1 MPLQAKRKS
10 AAATRFE
17 ADGVWQ
23 LASSRVPV
31 RFASRVTALAVL
43 ALLGH
48 PAFASWF
55 HGLLILAAAFCICV
69 AELQRETFLARELNH
84 WDEAAAYGILIGA
97 VSLAM

>member
-17 ADGVWQ
+17 ADGLWQ

-31 RFASRVTALAVL
+31 RFAIRVTALAVL
-43 ALLGH
+43 ALFGY

-55 HGLLILAAAFCICV
+55 HGLLILARHSASASPNCS
-69 AELQRETFLARELNH
+69 AKRSSR
-84 WDEAAAYGILIGA
+84 
-97 VSLAM
+97 VS